1 MALLC
6 EVTVGPKGVRD
17 VMLRNLKLAERAVK
31 NMPSSVDAATAVAA
45 ITELVQA
52 NFDVPKKKSKKAE

>member
-17 VMLRNLKLAERAVK
+17 TMLRNLKLAEKAVK
-31 NMPSSVDAATAVAA
+31 RMPSSVDAATAVAA